1 MRFSHIIATKER
13 PAPLQ
18 SALETLVAAIPPDGE
33 IIVVDGDPARSGDA
47 VVKQVESQHP
57 GQPIRYIAGVSGTCS
72 QRNAGIDAAHGE
84 VVIFTDDDCTPA
96 DGFYDE
102 LASAYEDPEV
112 IGATGRVLQRADERI
127 GSNIESP
134 LRRTLLGGGR
144 QGSMTSFGFR
154 RPIMD
159 LETPRSI
166 EYMPGTFMSA
176 RRPAAAEVRFDEGL
190 QRLSGYAL
198 GEDDDFSYRLSRKG
212 IIRYVPSAA
221 VHHRS
226 LGKTTMDRR
235 VLDRLVVTNRAYIYR
250 KNFPRTLRSRLGFG
264 ALIVMYFGHR
274 ILNRDWRG
282 VRGLFDGLRDIRR
295 GDRGRINPA

>member
-1 MRFSHIIATKER
+1 M
-13 PAPLQ
+13 
-18 SALETLVAAIPPDGE
+18 TLVAVIPPDGE
-33 IIVVDGDPARSGDA
+33 IIVVDGDPARSGQP
-47 VVKQVESQHP
+47 VVAQIESLR
-57 GQPIRYIAGVSGTCS
+57 GGRPIRYIDGLSGTCS
-72 QRNAGIDAAHGE
+72 QRNAGIDAAQGD

-96 DGFYDE
+96 EGFYE
-102 LASAYEDPEV
+102 ALASAYQDPEV
-112 IGATGRVLQRADERI
+112 IGVTGRVLQRADERI

-134 LRRTLLGGGR
+134 LRRMVLGGGR

-154 RPIMD
+154 RPILD
-159 LETPRSI
+159 LDTPRSM

-176 RRPAAAEVRFDEGL
+176 RRSAAAEVRFDEGL

-198 GEDDDFSYRLSRKG
+198 GEDDDFSYRLSRRG
-212 IIRYVPSAA
+212 IIRYEPSAA

-250 KNFPRTLRSRLGFG
+250 KNFPQTFRSRLGFA

-274 ILNRDWRG
+274 VLNRDWPG
-282 VRGLFDGLRDIRR
+282 VRGLLDGLRDLRRR
-295 GDRGRINPA
+295 GLRPIDVA